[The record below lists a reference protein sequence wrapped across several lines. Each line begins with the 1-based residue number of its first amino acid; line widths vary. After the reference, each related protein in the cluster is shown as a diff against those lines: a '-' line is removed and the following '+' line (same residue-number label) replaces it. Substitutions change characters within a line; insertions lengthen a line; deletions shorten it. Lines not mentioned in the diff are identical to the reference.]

1 MAFVQANGF
10 TFHVADSGGRERP
23 AIVFSNS
30 LGSDFRIWQEVA
42 DRLAGRYRI
51 LLYDKRGHGLS
62 DAPPGPYTIDDHTD
76 DLLALLDHFGIANAA
91 VVGVSVGGMIAQR
104 LAARAPQRVKA
115 LVLCSTATKIGTAES
130 WAARVEA
137 IQAGG
142 IASIADAILVNWFTP
157 GFRRGRA
164 ADYAGWRNML
174 ARMPVEG
181 YIATCAALRD
191 ADLHTDAGRIAAPAL
206 CVAGA
211 HDGSTPP
218 DLVRATA
225 DLIPGAR
232 FTVIGDAAHIPSVEA
247 PDVLA
252 GLIENH
258 LREAGH
264 G

>member
-1 MAFVQANGF
+1 MAFVQANGLA
-10 TFHVADSGGRERP
+10 FHVADSGGRERP

-42 DRLAGRYRI
+42 DRLAERYRI

-76 DLLALLDHFGIANAA
+76 DLLALFDHFGIANAA

-115 LVLCSTATKIGTAES
+115 LILCSTATKIGTAES
-130 WAARVEA
+130 WAARAEA
-137 IQAGG
+137 IRAGD

-157 GFRRGRA
+157 GFRRDRT

-191 ADLHTDAGRIAAPAL
+191 ADLHTDAGRIAAPTL

-232 FTVIGDAAHIPSVEA
+232 FTVIEGAAHIPSVEA
-247 PDVLA
+247 SDVLA